1 MEYTFPDY
9 KKGLVNVICSI
20 EKYFKVPNKHNS
32 LDLLDKIL
40 KENNSKNV
48 VLFLF
53 DGLGYNILKE
63 NKDICPFLY
72 DNLITSISSNF
83 PSTTMSARTTV
94 ESGLTPK

>member
-20 EKYFKVPNKHNS
+20 EKYFKVPSKHNS

-53 DGLGYNILKE
+53 DGLGYNIYAIWTYMKGFE
-63 NKDICPFLY
+63 DGQHR
-72 DNLITSISSNF
+72 LIQE
-83 PSTTMSARTTV
+83 R
-94 ESGLTPK
+94 

>member
-63 NKDICPFLY
+63 NKHICPFLY
-72 DNLITSISSNF
+72 DNLITSISPNF

-94 ESGLTPK
+94 

>member
-48 VLFLF
+48 V
-53 DGLGYNILKE
+53 
-63 NKDICPFLY
+63 
-72 DNLITSISSNF
+72 
-83 PSTTMSARTTV
+83 
-94 ESGLTPK
+94 

>member
-20 EKYFKVPNKHNS
+20 EKYFGVSSKHNS

-53 DGLGYNILKE
+53 DCTKTFIDK
-63 NKDICPFLY
+63 KK
-72 DNLITSISSNF
+72 S
-83 PSTTMSARTTV
+83 
-94 ESGLTPK
+94 